1 MNGFNLKELMGILD
15 HETSTHGLHPILQS
29 NWADA
34 QSVLD
39 DLGSACLSLKTIGL
53 DDLEYVKS
61 AYFAN
66 RKRDTE
72 WFDENSFKPD
82 VMYLTPRVDLYEVPG
97 PMLVTIGSA
106 TNARVATVVVV
117 FHDVDVAGYGDW
129 LTATGIV
136 HKIFDDQD
144 ACDEFIKQVGLAL
157 RTQRVVMS
165 KMDATRA
172 EARLVRNN
180 IAPAF

>member
-1 MNGFNLKELMGILD
+1 METFNLKELMGILD

-39 DLGSACLSLKTIGL
+39 DVGSACLSLKTIGL
-53 DDLEYVKS
+53 DDLDFVKS

-66 RKRDTE
+66 RKRDEE
-72 WFDENSFKPD
+72 WSEDHGYKPEIL
-82 VMYLTPRVDLYEVPG
+82 YLTPRVDLYDLPG
-97 PMLVTIGSA
+97 PMIVTVGSS

-117 FHDVDVAGYGDW
+117 FHDVDIAGYGDW
-129 LTATGIV
+129 STATGLV

-144 ACDEFIKQVGLAL
+144 AASDFIKQVGRAI

-165 KMDATRA
+165 KLDATRA
-172 EARLVRNN
+172 EARLVRDN